1 MDASRRPN
9 WKPALLLGA
18 AGAVAGALLVP
29 YVRALIP
36 AARTVSASL
45 LLLQTSVQCALLSFF
60 GAWAGL
66 RLGAAVGLDAPYLR
80 AWVDRGAPPPPR
92 GRFVQAAAIG
102 VVASGLVV
110 ALDLTLFA
118 HAAPAST
125 AVARWRGLLA
135 SFYGGIAEEILLRLF
150 VMTALVRLVMLVT
163 RARTLSAP
171 IAATAIALAA
181 LIFGAGHLPAA
192 AQLGPLDAL
201 VVARVLVLN
210 ALVGLACG
218 WLYWRRGLEHAM
230 VAHFAADLV
239 LHVLVGG

>member
-1 MDASRRPN
+1 MEASRRPN

-18 AGAVAGALLVP
+18 AGALAGALLVP

-36 AARTVSASL
+36 AARSVPSWL
-45 LLLQTSVQCALLSFF
+45 LLCDQTIKGALFCFF

-66 RLGAAVGLDAPYLR
+66 RLGAAIGLDAPYVR

-102 VVASGLVV
+102 LVAGAIVVGLDV
-110 ALDLTLFA
+110 ALFA
-118 HAAPAST
+118 HTLAGGGQ
-125 AVARWRGLLA
+125 RWRGLLA
-135 SFYGGIAEEILLRLF
+135 SFYGGIVEEILMRLF
-150 VMTALVRLVMLVT
+150 LTTALARLVMLVT
-163 RARTLSAP
+163 RARTLTAP

-181 LIFGAGHLPAA
+181 LLFGAGHLPAA

-201 VVARVLVLN
+201 AVVRVLALN
-210 ALVGLACG
+210 GIVGLACG